1 MSTASP
7 HLPPPAPGAQLPPYG
22 QEPPPHCPAHAAVP
36 AQASAPTVVQ
46 AVPPAAPTAAPA
58 PAQAPAPSPS
68 PDSDG
73 TGLLLLPGIVGSAD
87 PRSIYRKLREDWGN
101 VAKVELEPGV
111 PAWLVMGYREL
122 LTITRQEQIYSRDSR
137 NWRHMYDGVVSPDSG
152 LLTMM
157 GWRTS
162 SVIGSDGAEH
172 RRLRRPLEDGIARID
187 QRRVRRHVEELSTE
201 LIAGFSERGRADM
214 VTEYA
219 TIVPMLS
226 LASLFGLDSVE
237 SQELL
242 DSLIDLFGSAPDAQ
256 IGGRHFEQI
265 ILDLVRDRQKNPT
278 DDMTT
283 VFINH
288 PNLLTEA
295 ERLQSIVVTIS
306 AGNETVTAW
315 ISHTLR
321 LMLTDP
327 RFAARLHGGRLGVD
341 DALDAAL
348 WRDPPMN
355 NMPARYA
362 LHDTE
367 LGGRLIQRGDCLIL
381 GHAAANDDPV
391 IRPEEG
397 DEEWGNRAHLAFSAG
412 PHMCPAQVPARL
424 ITRTAVNTA
433 LHLLPDMRL
442 SIPAD
447 QLTWRYSPWSR
458 VPVALPAEF
467 SAARIPTRSSR

>member
-7 HLPPPAPGAQLPPYG
+7 HLPSPAPGAQLPPYG
-22 QEPPPHCPAHAAVP
+22 QEPPPNCPAHAAVP
-36 AQASAPTVVQ
+36 AQASAPTVMQ

-58 PAQAPAPSPS
+58 PVQAPAQTPSPSPSPS

-242 DSLIDLFGSAPDAQ
+242 DSLIDLFGSAPT
-256 IGGRHFEQI
+256 R
-265 ILDLVRDRQKNPT
+265 R
-278 DDMTT
+278 
-283 VFINH
+283 
-288 PNLLTEA
+288 
-295 ERLQSIVVTIS
+295 S
-306 AGNETVTAW
+306 
-315 ISHTLR
+315 
-321 LMLTDP
+321 
-327 RFAARLHGGRLGVD
+327 
-341 DALDAAL
+341 
-348 WRDPPMN
+348 
-355 NMPARYA
+355 
-362 LHDTE
+362 
-367 LGGRLIQRGDCLIL
+367 
-381 GHAAANDDPV
+381 AAATSSRSSSTWSATGSR
-391 IRPEEG
+391 IRP
-397 DEEWGNRAHLAFSAG
+397 
-412 PHMCPAQVPARL
+412 
-424 ITRTAVNTA
+424 TT
-433 LHLLPDMRL
+433 
-442 SIPAD
+442 
-447 QLTWRYSPWSR
+447 
-458 VPVALPAEF
+458 
-467 SAARIPTRSSR
+467 